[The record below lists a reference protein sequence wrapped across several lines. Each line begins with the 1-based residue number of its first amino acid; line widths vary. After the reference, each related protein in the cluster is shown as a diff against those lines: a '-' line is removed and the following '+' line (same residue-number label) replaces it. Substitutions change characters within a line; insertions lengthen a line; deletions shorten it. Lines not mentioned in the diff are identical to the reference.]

1 MTAVLY
7 ICTAVFIVSKSRMFQ
22 FRNPDPETTSFW
34 QLCWEQGCGTVS
46 MEV

>member
-7 ICTAVFIVSKSRMFQ
+7 ICIVVFIVSKSRMCL
-22 FRNPDPETTSFW
+22 FRNPDLKTTSFW